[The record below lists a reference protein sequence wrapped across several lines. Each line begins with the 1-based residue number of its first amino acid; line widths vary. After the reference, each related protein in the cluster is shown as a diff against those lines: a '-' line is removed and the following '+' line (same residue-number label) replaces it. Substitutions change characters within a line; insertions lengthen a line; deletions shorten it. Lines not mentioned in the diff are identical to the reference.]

1 MGAWSNRENTGRK
14 SPAGCPDAGVFVNS
28 AEKAELGE
36 EILRSIGS
44 ARRSVAIINPLIS
57 DERLVQQILAA
68 RERGVRVKLITELR
82 ENRKSGIKYPTR
94 GFEVDDEVSLNEHFT
109 AIRRLANGRVHC
121 RGMRYYAHAK
131 VIVVDD
137 EQLIL
142 SSANGTSNSLGWGSQ
157 PSVEAGININEPL
170 VVSKVATVIGQVW
183 EQCPFR
189 LHLLEQD
196 ISLQESA
203 VDRQIGFPLE
213 SAIYDDSQ
221 IVWSYPP
228 HGRALRDSLVR
239 LIRQARKKITFAAL
253 SFYETDKVDSLHT
266 ALLGALERGVRVT
279 VIVRPEHFR
288 PDQYPDPSTKR
299 LLANGMRLLG
309 VSTLHAKGIVVD
321 NTGCA
326 IFSGNINPFSL
337 ESDADSAQVEI
348 GMCEFE
354 NARFLGA
361 YGRWLSTLEKVADFE
376 YA

>member
-1 MGAWSNRENTGRK
+1 MGVWIRRDNTQRIPPG
-14 SPAGCPDAGVFVNS
+14 PPDSGVFVNTPDR
-28 AEKAELGE
+28 AKLGE
-36 EILRSIGS
+36 EILRCITT
-44 ARRSVAIINPLIS
+44 ARRSLLIINPLIT
-57 DERLVQQILAA
+57 DERLLQHILGA
-68 RERGVRVKLITELR
+68 RERGVRVKIITELR
-82 ENRKSGIKYPTR
+82 ENRRSGISYPTR
-94 GFEVDDEVSLNEHFT
+94 GFEVDDEANLNEHFM
-109 AIRRLANGRVHC
+109 AIRRLTTRRVLC

-131 VIVVDD
+131 IVVVDH
-137 EQLIL
+137 ERVIL

-157 PSVEAGININEPL
+157 PSVEAGVSINEPL
-170 VVSKVATVIGQVW
+170 VVSKVASVIGQVW

-203 VDRQIGFPLE
+203 VDPHAEFPLE
-213 SAIYDDSQ
+213 YEINDDSQ

-228 HGRALRDSLVR
+228 YGRALRDSLVR

-288 PDQYPDPSTKR
+288 PDQFPDPSTKH
-299 LLANGMRLLG
+299 LLENGLRLLG
-309 VSTLHAKGIVVD
+309 MSALHAKGMVVD
-321 NTGCA
+321 NSSCA

-361 YGRWLSTLEKVADFE
+361 YGRWLSTLEEVADFE